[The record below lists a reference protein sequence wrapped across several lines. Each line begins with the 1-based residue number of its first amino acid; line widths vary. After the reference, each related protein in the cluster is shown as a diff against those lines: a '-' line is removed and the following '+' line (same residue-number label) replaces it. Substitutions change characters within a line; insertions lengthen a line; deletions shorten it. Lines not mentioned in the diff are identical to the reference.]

1 MKKSITFLIAGFF
14 CVACKEESKYTQA
27 DIVQLSTP
35 LVNST
40 SIFATEKN
48 YLEAPYLSSSHQL
61 EITHKESKK
70 KKVFGSQEKI
80 TLSQTGTYQIRSIAT
95 SYKSSEPIELKV
107 LPQGKKIASVSWDSK
122 SEPKYFKS
130 GDRILNDGKN
140 AEISFHSEGWTG
152 SNEPFRLTL
161 KMEDEIQ
168 IDSLLIGTLFN
179 PSVWIYPSASIKLLV
194 QKVNGV
200 STEKEFEIKV
210 AGEMNEQRHKYV
222 TLNLNETAE
231 RIQMEFLPNELPE
244 QHPGAGT
251 PSWIFL
257 DELIIY

>member
-1 MKKSITFLIAGFF
+1 MKKVILFISLGFF
-14 CVACKEESKYTQA
+14 CVGCKQKSKYIEA
-27 DIVQLSTP
+27 GAVQLSTP
-35 LVNST
+35 LVNSS
-40 SIFATEKN
+40 SIFAMENN
-48 YLEAPYLSSSHQL
+48 YLEVPYLNPAHRL
-61 EITHKESKK
+61 EVVHVESKE

-80 TLSQTGTYQIRSIAT
+80 SLSQTGTYEIRSIVPFFKA
-95 SYKSSEPIELKV
+95 SEPIELKV
-107 LPQGKKIASVSWDSK
+107 LPLGKKIASVSWDSK

-140 AEISFHSEGWTG
+140 AAISFHSKGWIG
-152 SNEPFRLTL
+152 SNELFRLTL

-179 PSVWIYPSASIKLLV
+179 PSAWIYPSASIKLLV
-194 QKVNGV
+194 QKANGV